1 MVWSKSRE
9 SSPDKVRKYSPMS
22 RDFYMVPIC
31 VETTGVWGPSGYKF
45 IKELGRLTSE
55 KTKEK
60 RSTSFI
66 IHHAKHLN
74 GDPTWKLCKCLMYNS
89 QPKTVE

>member
-1 MVWSKSRE
+1 
-9 SSPDKVRKYSPMS
+9 MS

-60 RSTSFI
+60 RSTS
-66 IHHAKHLN
+66 
-74 GDPTWKLCKCLMYNS
+74 CKRS
-89 QPKTVE
+89 QWRSNVEIVQASFVQ